1 MKSDVRDG
9 GARGLLKDMQVIAAA
24 AGFQK
29 NT

>member
-24 AGFQK
+24 GFQK
-29 NT
+29 YT